1 MGGSIVRIAADS
13 GALLVA
19 SSAMSLAK
27 QISERSRGIA
37 RKQAALQDTGSA
49 SCAERH
55 WRSSAGLQSA
65 QFCWRWL
72 QTRAR
77 REAAVEQEAA
87 ASGAAVASAVLAA
100 SGLAGCGRHRGSQQ
114 LLLQPMSVL
123 ERLSLGEHLQWVHLL
138 LMRRQHLEQVDI
150 ARCNGS
156 RRMAHDVGLI
166 CPCAGPVMGDLSW
179 DLSWGPVVV
188 IFSWIE
194 R

>member
-1 MGGSIVRIAADS
+1 MAARHGLGRRMG
-13 GALLVA
+13 
-19 SSAMSLAK
+19 
-27 QISERSRGIA
+27 
-37 RKQAALQDTGSA
+37 
-49 SCAERH
+49 
-55 WRSSAGLQSA
+55 
-65 QFCWRWL
+65 
-72 QTRAR
+72 R
-77 REAAVEQEAA
+77 R
-87 ASGAAVASAVLAA
+87 L
-100 SGLAGCGRHRGSQQ
+100 GLAGCGRHRGSQQ